1 MNNKKFD
8 IKHMPF
14 MALVLLVAGFGIY
27 GIVNSSISLGNY
39 TKSASAS
46 VLNAGTS
53 VVSEASVTTTSAP
66 VELIFSDV
74 PVPHESATAISYFKQ
89 MGYVGGYDDGSFKPA
104 NLVSRAEFLRM
115 LAEMVQADFA
125 GGVYEKCFKDV
136 NSEWFAVYA
145 CYAHQKKWVSGYD
158 DGNFRPAQ
166 TVERVEALRMAFMA
180 LGLTIPKTVD
190 VQPFVDVSVST
201 WYAPYAKVAKDLGV
215 IRGKVFLPSLKLTRA
230 STVQLLYDILEKT
243 DRL

>member
-14 MALVLLVAGFGIY
+14 MAFVLLVAGFGVY
-27 GIVNSSISLGNY
+27 GIVNSSISLSNY
-39 TKSASAS
+39 TKAASAS
-46 VLNAGTS
+46 VLNADTG
-53 VVSEASVTTTSAP
+53 VVAEASVTTTAAP

-74 PVPHESATAISYFKQ
+74 PVTHEAATAISHFKQ
-89 MGYVGGYDDGSFKPA
+89 MGYIGGYDDGSFKPA
-104 NLVSRAEFLRM
+104 NLVARAEFLKI
-115 LAEMVQADFA
+115 LAEVVDADFT
-125 GGVYEKCFKDV
+125 GGVYEKCFNDV

-145 CYAHQKKWVSGYD
+145 CYASQKKWASGYN
-158 DGNFRPAQ
+158 DGSFKPQQ
-166 TVERVEALRMAFMA
+166 TVERAEALKMAFVA
-180 LGLTIPKTVD
+180 LGITLPTTVD
-190 VQPFVDVSVST
+190 VQPFIDVAPSS

-230 STVQLLYDILEKT
+230 STVQLLYDVLEET